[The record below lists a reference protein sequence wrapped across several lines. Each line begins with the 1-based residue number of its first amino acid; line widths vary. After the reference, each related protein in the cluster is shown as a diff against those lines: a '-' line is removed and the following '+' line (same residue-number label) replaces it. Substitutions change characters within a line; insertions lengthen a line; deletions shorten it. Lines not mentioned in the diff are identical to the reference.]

1 MNKTSNEKNKNKKR
15 ILFFIGC
22 IVVCFLGGVFL
33 GKTISLKSIGFRPID
48 FFIILISLYVWMF
61 ISINIHEFGHF
72 IFGKKAK
79 YKLIG
84 YSIACFN
91 WFYEN
96 GKVKFYLKFN
106 KEIGGLCCMM
116 PTKESS
122 RKDHLLFIS
131 GGVIFNFISILLM
144 FVGVFLVPSGK
155 VLLKAILIA
164 GIVVTSLLAIMN
176 FIPIKSIGIATDGN
190 IFWSILRNEPSGEI
204 YLKILDVTNKLRG
217 GLSFKDLDLDSNLN
231 IKSSE
236 KVDVAAIQIVLYE
249 YFKDLDLDNIEE
261 VKNKIKFLEDH
272 IDIIPEYSR
281 PGFYNEFIYYY
292 SAIELK
298 EEKAKEYFTKTKKLL
313 LNDKDINGRRTLASY
328 KLFIENDYEEAKI
341 CCFDGLSVKDKFPF
355 KGQALLEEKLIMGI
369 LDKVNGRNNN
379 E

>member
-1 MNKTSNEKNKNKKR
+1 
-15 ILFFIGC
+15 
-22 IVVCFLGGVFL
+22 
-33 GKTISLKSIGFRPID
+33 
-48 FFIILISLYVWMF
+48 
-61 ISINIHEFGHF
+61 
-72 IFGKKAK
+72 
-79 YKLIG
+79 
-84 YSIACFN
+84 
-91 WFYEN
+91 
-96 GKVKFYLKFN
+96 
-106 KEIGGLCCMM
+106 MM

-155 VLLKAILIA
+155 VLLKGILIA

-190 IFWSILRNEPSGEI
+190 IFWSILRNEPSGQI
-204 YLKILDVTNKLRG
+204 YLKILSVTNKLRG
-217 GLSFKDLDLDSNLN
+217 GVSFKDLDLN
-231 IKSSE
+231 IDTENSE
-236 KVDVAAIQIVLYE
+236 KIDVAKLQILLYG
-249 YFKDLDLDNIEE
+249 YFKALDLDNIEE
-261 VKNKIKFLEDH
+261 VRSNIEFLENH

-313 LNDKDINGRRTLASY
+313 INDKDINGRRTLASY
-328 KLFIENDYEEAKI
+328 KLFIENDYEEAKR

-355 KGQALLEEKLIMGI
+355 KGQALLEEKLIMRI
-369 LDKVNGRNNN
+369 LNKVNGSNDN

>member
-1 MNKTSNEKNKNKKR
+1 MNKSSSEKNKNKKR

-22 IVVCFLGGVFL
+22 IVVGFLGGVFF

-96 GKVKFYLKFN
+96 GRVKFYLKFN

-116 PTKESS
+116 QTKESS

-144 FVGVFLVPSGK
+144 LFGLFLMPSGK
-155 VLLKAILIA
+155 VLLKGILIA

-190 IFWSILRNEPSGEI
+190 IFWSILRNEPSGQI

-217 GLSFKDLDLDSNLN
+217 GVSFKDLDLNVDIKN
-231 IKSSE
+231 IE
-236 KVDVAAIQIVLYE
+236 KVDVATI
-249 YFKDLDLDNIEE
+249 
-261 VKNKIKFLEDH
+261 
-272 IDIIPEYSR
+272 
-281 PGFYNEFIYYY
+281 
-292 SAIELK
+292 
-298 EEKAKEYFTKTKKLL
+298 
-313 LNDKDINGRRTLASY
+313 
-328 KLFIENDYEEAKI
+328 
-341 CCFDGLSVKDKFPF
+341 
-355 KGQALLEEKLIMGI
+355 
-369 LDKVNGRNNN
+369 
-379 E
+379 

>member
-1 MNKTSNEKNKNKKR
+1 MNKASSEKNKNKKR

-22 IVVCFLGGVFL
+22 IVVGFVGGVFL

-48 FFIILISLYVWMF
+48 FFIILISLYAWMF

-155 VLLKAILIA
+155 VLLKGILIA

-190 IFWSILRNEPSGEI
+190 IFWSILRNEPSGQI
-204 YLKILDVTNKLRG
+204 YLKILSVTNKLRG
-217 GLSFKDLDLDSNLN
+217 GVSFKDLDLN
-231 IKSSE
+231 IDTENSE
-236 KVDVAAIQIVLYE
+236 KIDAAKLQILLYG
-249 YFKDLDLDNIEE
+249 YFKALDLDNIEE
-261 VKNKIKFLEDH
+261 VRSNIEFLENH

-313 LNDKDINGRRTLASY
+313 INDKDINGRRTLASY
-328 KLFIENDYEEAKI
+328 KLFIENDYEEAKR

-355 KGQALLEEKLIMGI
+355 KGQALLEEKLIMRI
-369 LDKVNGRNNN
+369 LNKVNGSNDN

>member
-1 MNKTSNEKNKNKKR
+1 M
-15 ILFFIGC
+15 
-22 IVVCFLGGVFL
+22 
-33 GKTISLKSIGFRPID
+33 
-48 FFIILISLYVWMF
+48 
-61 ISINIHEFGHF
+61 
-72 IFGKKAK
+72 
-79 YKLIG
+79 
-84 YSIACFN
+84 
-91 WFYEN
+91 
-96 GKVKFYLKFN
+96 
-106 KEIGGLCCMM
+106 
-116 PTKESS
+116 
-122 RKDHLLFIS
+122 
-131 GGVIFNFISILLM
+131 
-144 FVGVFLVPSGK
+144 PSGK

-204 YLKILDVTNKLRG
+204 YLKILGVTNKLRG
-217 GLSFKDLDLDSNLN
+217 GVSFKDLDLNVD

-236 KVDVAAIQIVLYE
+236 KVDMATIQIVLYE
-249 YFKDLDLDNIEE
+249 YFKALDLENIEE

-272 IDIIPEYSR
+272 IHIIPEYSR

-298 EEKAKEYFTKTKKLL
+298 EEKAKKYFTKTKKLL

-341 CCFDGLSVKDKFPF
+341 CCFDGLSVKDRFPF
-355 KGQALLEEKLIMGI
+355 KGQALLEEKLIMRM
-369 LDKVNGRNNN
+369 LDKVNGGNDN

>member
-1 MNKTSNEKNKNKKR
+1 M
-15 ILFFIGC
+15 
-22 IVVCFLGGVFL
+22 
-33 GKTISLKSIGFRPID
+33 
-48 FFIILISLYVWMF
+48 
-61 ISINIHEFGHF
+61 
-72 IFGKKAK
+72 
-79 YKLIG
+79 
-84 YSIACFN
+84 
-91 WFYEN
+91 
-96 GKVKFYLKFN
+96 
-106 KEIGGLCCMM
+106 
-116 PTKESS
+116 
-122 RKDHLLFIS
+122 
-131 GGVIFNFISILLM
+131 
-144 FVGVFLVPSGK
+144 PSGK
-155 VLLKAILIA
+155 VLLKGILIA

-236 KVDVAAIQIVLYE
+236 KVDVATIQIVLYE
-249 YFKDLDLDNIEE
+249 YFKDLDLENIEG
-261 VKNKIKFLEDH
+261 VKNKIKFLENH

-292 SAIELK
+292 SAIELR
-298 EEKAKEYFTKTKKLL
+298 EEKAKKYFTKAKKLL